1 VKILSLSLVGILL
14 VVTITATGS
23 ADSNNINNNITHR
36 LLQIAKVQ
44 LTDNNNSNNYA
55 DISIVSR
62 RILRDV
68 NLFHIVGEVQ
78 NTGRESAEF
87 VQIVASFYNSSGTF
101 FGTRYAFT
109 TPITMSPGMK
119 APFDIDLLID
129 DKIAKES
136 KSYQLTVS
144 WIDQNGKEIV
154 KPYKG
159 GVLT

>member
-14 VVTITATGS
+14 VITITATGS
-23 ADSNNINNNITHR
+23 ANNNINNNITHR
-36 LLQIAKVQ
+36 LLQIAEAQ
-44 LTDNNNSNNYA
+44 LSDNNNSNNNYA

-62 RILRDV
+62 RILRDI

-87 VQIVASFYNSSGTF
+87 VQIVASFYNSSGAF
-101 FGTRYAFT
+101 FGNSYAFT

-119 APFDIDLLID
+119 TPFDIQLLID
-129 DKIAKES
+129 DKIANES

-154 KPYKG
+154 KHYKG

>member
-1 VKILSLSLVGILL
+1 MSLSLVGILL
-14 VVTITATGS
+14 VISITATGS
-23 ADSNNINNNITHR
+23 ANNNINDNITHR
-36 LLQIAKVQ
+36 LLQIAEAQ
-44 LTDNNNSNNYA
+44 LTDNNNSNNKYA

-87 VQIVASFYNSSGTF
+87 VQIVASFYNSSGLF
-101 FGTRYAFT
+101 FGTSYAFT

-119 APFDIDLLID
+119 TQFDIQLHID

-154 KPYKG
+154 KHYKG